1 MTTDYIEIQLDQY
14 RTLRAEAISHVADTR
29 KLEVQVISV
38 LGALY
43 VWLATHPSV
52 PEQLWFIGVP
62 ISVIG
67 GLRALILHFRVLC
80 ISAYLRGIEEKWFG
94 GTDTQPLPGWERYRR
109 RNSRAWLSPIAVLI
123 WLILIAASVYAPKHL
138 RPAPADKP
146 TEIRFVP

>member
-14 RTLRAEAISHVADTR
+14 RTLREEAISHVADTR

-43 VWLATHPSV
+43 VWLATHPAV

-80 ISAYLRGIEEKWFG
+80 ISDYLRRIEEEWFG
-94 GTDTQPLPGWERYRR
+94 TGLQPLPGWERFRR
-109 RNSRAWLSPIAVLI
+109 KSRVWLSPIAVLV
-123 WLILIAASVYAPKHL
+123 WLILIAASVYAPKYL
-138 RPAPADKP
+138 RPSKPADKP
-146 TEIRFVP
+146 TEIRIVP